1 MRGSFGGVRKFNFKR
16 REKGEKTEYEEA
28 WETELRKMP
37 EVDGYLFERIKLKL
51 ADNTFYT
58 PDFFVMMADG
68 TIEFHEVKGSWK
80 APGQDD
86 SKVKIKVAAEQYKWA
101 LFRSIEMKKKP
112 KRDGG
117 GWLITEK
124 VF

>member
-1 MRGSFGGVRKFNFKR
+1 MRYRKFKFKP
-16 REKGEKTEYEEA
+16 RERGEQTEYEAA
-28 WETELRKMP
+28 WENELKKR
-37 EVDGYLFERIKLKL
+37 VDVELIMFEKIKLRL

-58 PDFFVMMADG
+58 PDFCVFMADG

-86 SKVKIKVAAEQYKWA
+86 SKVKIKVAAETYQWA
-101 LFRSIEMKKKP
+101 VFRSVEMKKVAK
-112 KRDGG
+112 KNGG
-117 GWLITEK
+117 GWKVTEK

>member
-86 SKVKIKVAAEQYKWA
+86 SKVKIKVAAEQYKWLCFAA
-101 LFRSIEMKKKP
+101 LR
-112 KRDGG
+112 
-117 GWLITEK
+117 
-124 VF
+124 